1 MLVCTPV
8 QRGGHRACTRRRIRT
23 GRPVVVVSSSGSM
36 LFIFGS
42 GTSATPGALA
52 IAVFLLL
59 RGRQQVSVSEPSV
72 QRRWCA
78 GPAVFLALRG
88 R

>member
-23 GRPVVVVSSSGSM
+23 GMPVIVGSSTRW

-42 GTSATPGALA
+42 GTSAPPGALA
-52 IAVFLLL
+52 IAVVLVL
-59 RGRQQVSVSEPSV
+59 RGR
-72 QRRWCA
+72 
-78 GPAVFLALRG
+78 
-88 R
+88 